1 LADNESQRS
10 SFRMRGTKPSCREFL
25 SFTLVNVM
33 PALFAYLLAISVALG
48 GGYAG
53 LRWLSAHDAN
63 TGQHSSASAKLPNKS
78 KKLPEKP
85 DSNVTRMI
93 EAESGPKD
101 RDKTEI
107 TANTA
112 PSGSSNKA
120 APETSRN
127 ETGVSEVSLKAPTQE
142 DDDVPTGGC
151 MPIGLTAQGELVF
164 PMQCQA
170 LLERHRGP
178 LDARV
183 PVPTNPPESAAPPRE
198 RQAAEEAPAA
208 DENTGLNRDESSST
222 DANAKVEDV
231 SPSGEVKPG
240 KESPE
245 PEGAKGKR
253 VGKRNMQFSHPKPA
267 LRSEDQWFNPLT
279 FR

>member
-1 LADNESQRS
+1 
-10 SFRMRGTKPSCREFL
+10 MRGTKPSCREFL
-25 SFTLVNVM
+25 SFTLVNVV
-33 PALFAYLLAISVALG
+33 FAYLLAISVALG

-53 LRWLSAHDAN
+53 LQWLSAPDASAS
-63 TGQHSSASAKLPNKS
+63 QHSFASAKLPNKR

-85 DSNVTRMI
+85 DSNVTRMT
-93 EAESGPKD
+93 EAESGPED

-107 TANTA
+107 PASTA

-127 ETGVSEVSLKAPTQE
+127 ETGVVEVSPKASTQE

-164 PMQCQA
+164 PMKCQA

-178 LDARV
+178 AHSQV
-183 PVPTNPPESAAPPRE
+183 PASTNPPESAASPRE
-198 RQAAEEAPAA
+198 RQAAEPAPAA
-208 DENTGLNRDESSST
+208 DQPTGVSVNRDGSSST
-222 DANAKVEDV
+222 DANAKVEDI

-253 VGKRNMQFSHPKPA
+253 FGKRNMPSLHSKPA
-267 LRSEDQWFNPLT
+267 LRAEDQWFNPLT